1 MSDAP
6 FADRLSQRILPRL
19 VRYAN
24 GAGDWLTTLHQRPK
38 AASGYV
44 SWPDPDIDHQG
55 MAIIMQGPIHGGFTL
70 ETLRLY
76 ARHMPGC
83 DLILST
89 WADTPEHELAP
100 IRALGVRVV
109 LSEKPAVA
117 GLFNVN
123 MQITSAGAGVRAALA
138 AGAQWVLKTR
148 TDQRLG
154 DRNALAFLKA
164 MAQAFPPATGTGQ
177 TARIIG
183 VGHGSLKFVP
193 YHMTDQ
199 TVFGSA
205 GDMLAYWT
213 PSLRETTVP
222 DHWPATSDDIFVQVP
237 IGEIARYGAA
247 ESYLAS
253 SFLQRM
259 GHATAWTVADSW
271 AAFRD
276 RFCFI
281 DPAMVDFY
289 WEKGQTISLIEHLRR
304 YDMISN
310 RYEMGFGEWLLLHT
324 GQIPAAAG
332 ERYERMLLTR
342 FNEPVPAPECQPI
355 GRSG

>member
-1 MSDAP
+1 MSEAPRRTP
-6 FADRLSQRILPRL
+6 FADRLNARILPRL
-19 VRYAN
+19 LRYTN
-24 GAGDWLTTLHQRPK
+24 RAGDWLTTTHRRPK
-38 AASGYV
+38 AASAYE
-44 SWPDPDIDHQG
+44 SWPDPDVDHRG
-55 MAIIMQGPIHGGFTL
+55 IAIFMQGPISGEYTL
-70 ETLRLY
+70 DTLRLY

-100 IRALGVRVV
+100 IRALGVQVV

-123 MQITSAGAGVRAALA
+123 MQITSASAGVRAAVA

-164 MAQAFPPATGTGQ
+164 MAQTFPPAAGTGQ

-205 GDMLAYWT
+205 DDMLAYWT
-213 PSLRETTVP
+213 PPLREAEIP
-222 DHWPATSDDIFVQVP
+222 GHWPATAADIFAQMP

-247 ESYLAS
+247 ETYFAS

-259 GHATAWTVADSW
+259 GHVPAWTVADSW
-271 AAFRD
+271 IAFRD

-289 WEKGQTISLIEHLRR
+289 WEKGQTYSLIEHLRR

-310 RYEMGFGEWLLLHT
+310 RYDMGFGEWLLLHT
-324 GQIPAAAG
+324 GQIPASAG
-332 ERYERMLLTR
+332 ARYESVLLTR
-342 FNEPVPAPECQPI
+342 FNEPVPAPK
-355 GRSG
+355 